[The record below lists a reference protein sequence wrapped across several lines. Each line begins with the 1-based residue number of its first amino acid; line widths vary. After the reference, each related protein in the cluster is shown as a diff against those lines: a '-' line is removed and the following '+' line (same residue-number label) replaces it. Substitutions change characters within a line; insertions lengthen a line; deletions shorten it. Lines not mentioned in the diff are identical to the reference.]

1 MLLKGNGVSAGI
13 AIGKVYVYQ
22 AFKCDVHEAYFEKGK
37 ESEYL
42 SAWRLAKE
50 KAEAEL
56 DSIIECLDKNG
67 DDKADIFRAHKEIL
81 FDEEIDEMVTDA
93 IQSAHMMPDFAVERS
108 FEKFIN
114 ILGQVKDKL
123 ISERTVDLRDV
134 RNRLIRTLSGQREND
149 LSRLPEEAIVVAHD
163 LLPSDTATID
173 RAKVLGIITEV
184 GSATSHSAII
194 ARSYRIPAILS
205 VPEATKILRNGEWIA
220 MNASDG
226 TVSVNPD
233 AAAAAQYRRAKDTF
247 DREAAMIETFQSR
260 EARLKSGERVEIGI
274 NVGGEADAEGYED
287 CDFIGLFRTEFLYMG
302 SDHLPSEEEQFKAY
316 KAVLERAKGK
326 KPVTLRTL
334 DIGGDKTL
342 EYMRLPKE
350 DNPFLGK
357 RALRLCFDRPE
368 LFKTQL
374 AAALRASVFG
384 KLKIMFP
391 MVGSMEDFRRAKQFV
406 EMVKADLDKRGCAFD
421 PKIPLGI
428 MIEIPSIAAVA
439 DLAAKEVDFAS
450 IGTNDLCQY
459 FCAVDR
465 MNDAIGGYYQ
475 SYSPAFIRLLS
486 GVIGAFN
493 DAGKEISM
501 CGEMAGDP
509 KATSVLV
516 GVGLRKFSMNA
527 ASVAKIKWRL
537 SELTAEKALNTV
549 QNIKRF
555 TTQEEILHYLE
566 NDD

>member
-13 AIGKVYVYQ
+13 AVGKAYIYQ
-22 AFKCDVHEAYFEKGK
+22 AFKSDVHEAYFEKGK
-37 ESEYL
+37 EADYL
-42 SAWRLAKE
+42 AAWRLAKE

-56 DSIIECLDKNG
+56 NAVIDYLDKNG

-93 IQSAHMMPDFAVERS
+93 IQNERTMPDFAVERS
-108 FEKFIN
+108 FGEFIE
-114 ILGQVKDKL
+114 ILGHAKDKL
-123 ISERTVDLRDV
+123 IAERTTDLRDV

-149 LSRLPEEAIVVAHD
+149 LSLLPEEVIVVAHD

-173 RAKVLGIITEV
+173 RNKVIGIITEV

-205 VPEATKILRNGEWIA
+205 VPQATKILENGEFIA
-220 MNASDG
+220 MDAMEG

-233 AAAAAQYRRAKDTF
+233 QAAVEKYRRKKAAF
-247 DREAAMIETFQSR
+247 DREAAVIETFQSR
-260 EARLKSGERVEIGI
+260 EARLKSGERVEVGI
-274 NVGGEADAEGYED
+274 NIGGETDADGYGD

-302 SDHLPSEEEQFKAY
+302 NDHLPSEEEQFEAY
-316 KAVLERAKGK
+316 KAVLERAEG

-342 EYMRLPKE
+342 KYMELPKE

-357 RALRLCFDRPE
+357 RAIRLCFDRPE
-368 LFKTQL
+368 LFRTQL
-374 AAALRASVFG
+374 TAALRASAYG

-391 MVGSMEDFRRAKQFV
+391 MVGSIEDFRKAKQFV
-406 EMVKADLDKRGCAFD
+406 EKIKVDLKRRGCAFD
-421 PKIPLGI
+421 TDVRLGI
-428 MIEIPSIAAVA
+428 MIEIPSIATIA

-465 MNDAIGGYYQ
+465 MNDSIGGYYQ
-475 SYSPAFIRLLS
+475 SYSPAFIRLLA
-486 GVIGAFN
+486 GVIRAFN
-493 DAGKEISM
+493 NTGKEISM
-501 CGEMAGDP
+501 CGELAGDP
-509 KATSVLV
+509 KATAVLI
-516 GVGLRKFSMNA
+516 GLGLRKFSMNA
-527 ASVAKIKWRL
+527 SSIAKIKWKL
-537 SELTAEKALNTV
+537 SELTAGQAKDTV
-549 QNIKRF
+549 RTIGRF
-555 TTQEEILHYLE
+555 TTQEEILNYLE
-566 NDD
+566 NGG

>member
-13 AIGKVYVYQ
+13 AVGKTYIYQ
-22 AFKCDVHEAYFEKGK
+22 AFKSDVHEAYFEKGK
-37 ESEYL
+37 EAEQL
-42 SAWRLAKE
+42 DAWRLAKE
-50 KAEAEL
+50 KADAEL
-56 DSIIECLDKNG
+56 DAIIAYLDENG

-93 IQSAHMMPDFAVERS
+93 IQRERTMPDFAIERT
-108 FEKFIN
+108 FGEFIEL
-114 ILGQVKDKL
+114 LGRARDKL
-123 ISERTVDLRDV
+123 ISERTTDLRDV
-134 RNRLIRTLSGQREND
+134 RNRLIRTLSGQRENN
-149 LSRLPEEAIVVAHD
+149 LSLLPEEVIVVAHD

-173 RAKVLGIITEV
+173 RSKVIGIITEV

-205 VPEATKILRNGEWIA
+205 VPKATKILQNGEYIA
-220 MNASDG
+220 MDAMDG
-226 TVSVNPD
+226 TVAVNPD
-233 AAAAAQYRRAKDTF
+233 EAALERYRRKKESF
-247 DREAAMIETFQSR
+247 DREAAVIETFQTR
-260 EARLKSGERVEIGI
+260 EARLKSGQRVEIGI
-274 NVGGEADAEGYED
+274 NVGGETDAEGYDD

-302 SDHLPSEEEQFKAY
+302 KDHLPSEEEQFEAY
-316 KAVLERAKGK
+316 KAIIERAGG

-342 EYMRLPKE
+342 NYMELPKE

-368 LFKTQL
+368 LFRTQL
-374 AAALRASVFG
+374 TAALRASAFG

-391 MVGSMEDFRRAKQFV
+391 MVGSIEDFRKAKQFV
-406 EMVKADLDKRGCAFD
+406 EKVKIDLDKRGCVFD
-421 PKIPLGI
+421 REIPLGI

-465 MNDAIGGYYQ
+465 MNDSIGGYYQ
-475 SYSPAFIRLLS
+475 SFSPAFIRLLA
-486 GVIGAFN
+486 GIIRAFN
-493 DAGKEISM
+493 DAGKDISM
-501 CGEMAGDP
+501 CGELAGDP
-509 KATSVLV
+509 KATGVLI
-516 GVGLRKFSMNA
+516 GIGLRKFSMNA

-537 SELTAEKALNTV
+537 SELTVDRAEDTV
-549 QNIKRF
+549 QKLKQF
-555 TTQEEILHYLE
+555 ATQEEILRYLE
-566 NDD
+566 KAE

>member
-13 AIGKVYVYQ
+13 AVGKAYIYQ
-22 AFKCDVHEAYFEKGK
+22 AFKSDVHEAYFEKGK
-37 ESEYL
+37 EAEYL
-42 SAWRLAKE
+42 AAWNLAKE

-56 DSIIECLDKNG
+56 DAIIGFLDGNG

-93 IQSAHMMPDFAVERS
+93 IQSERTMPDFAVERS
-108 FEKFIN
+108 FGEFIE
-114 ILGQVKDKL
+114 ILGRAKDKL
-123 ISERTVDLRDV
+123 IAERTTDLRDV

-149 LSRLPEEAIVVAHD
+149 LSLLPEEVVVVAHD

-173 RAKVLGIITEV
+173 RTKVIGIITEV

-205 VPEATKILRNGEWIA
+205 VPEATKILHNSESIA
-220 MNASDG
+220 MDATDG
-226 TVSVNPD
+226 TVTVNPD
-233 AAAAAQYRRAKDTF
+233 PEVVERYRKKKDAF

-274 NVGGEADAEGYED
+274 NVGGEADAEGYAD

-302 SDHLPSEEEQFKAY
+302 NDHLPSEEEQFEAY
-316 KAVLERAKGK
+316 KAVLERAAG

-342 EYMRLPKE
+342 KYMQLPKE

-368 LFKTQL
+368 LFRTQL
-374 AAALRASVFG
+374 TAALRASAFG

-391 MVGSMEDFRRAKQFV
+391 MVGSIDDFRKAKQFV
-406 EMVKADLDKRGCAFD
+406 EKVKDDLRKRDCAFD
-421 PKIPLGI
+421 PDVPLGI
-428 MIEIPSIAAVA
+428 MIEIPSIAAIA

-465 MNDAIGGYYQ
+465 MNDSICGYYQ

-486 GVIGAFN
+486 GIIGAFN
-493 DAGKEISM
+493 DAGKDISM
-501 CGEMAGDP
+501 CGELAGDP
-509 KATSVLV
+509 KATSVLI

-527 ASVAKIKWRL
+527 ASVAKVKWKL
-537 SELTAEKALNTV
+537 SELTDEKAHDIV
-549 QNIKRF
+549 QNLNGF
-555 TTQEEILHYLE
+555 TTQEEILNYLE
-566 NDD
+566 NND

>member
-13 AIGKVYVYQ
+13 AIGNAYVYQ
-22 AFKCDVHEAYFEKGK
+22 AFKSDVHEAYLEKGG
-37 ESEYL
+37 EAAYL
-42 SAWRLAKE
+42 AAWRTAKE

-56 DSIIECLDKNG
+56 DSIIECLDKDG

-81 FDEEIDEMVTDA
+81 FDEEIDEMVTEA
-93 IQSAHMMPDFAVERS
+93 IISERMMPDFAVERS
-108 FEKFIN
+108 FEKFIT
-114 ILGQVKDKL
+114 ILSQVKDKL
-123 ISERTVDLRDV
+123 IAERTTDLRDV

-149 LSRLPEEAIVVAHD
+149 LSRLPEEVIVVAHD

-173 RAKVLGIITEV
+173 RAKVIGIITEV

-205 VPEATKILRNGEWIA
+205 VPEATKILRNGERIA
-220 MNASDG
+220 MNALDG
-226 TVSVNPD
+226 TVVVNPD
-233 AAAAAQYRRAKDTF
+233 AAVEEQHRKKKEAF
-247 DREAAMIETFQSR
+247 DREAAMIEAFQSR

-274 NVGGEADAEGYED
+274 NVGGETEAEGYED

-302 SDHLPSEEEQFKAY
+302 SDHLPTEEEQFEAY
-316 KAVLERAKGK
+316 KAVLQRAKG

-368 LFKTQL
+368 LFRTQL
-374 AAALRASVFG
+374 SAALRASAFG

-391 MVGSMEDFRRAKQFV
+391 MVGSLEDFRKAKQFV
-406 EMVKADLDKRGCAFD
+406 ETVKADLEKRGSAFD
-421 PKIPLGI
+421 RDVPLGI
-428 MIEIPSIAAVA
+428 MIEIPSIAAIA

-465 MNDAIGGYYQ
+465 MNDSIGGYYQ

-486 GVIGAFN
+486 GIIGAFN

-509 KATSVLV
+509 KATGVLI
-516 GVGLRKFSMNA
+516 GAGLRKFSMNA
-527 ASVAKIKWRL
+527 ASIAKIKWRL
-537 SELTAEKALNTV
+537 SELTVEKARSIV
-549 QNIKRF
+549 KNIHRF
-555 TTQEEILHYLE
+555 STQEEILRYLE
-566 NDD
+566 NGD

>member
-13 AIGKVYVYQ
+13 AVGKAYIYQ
-22 AFKCDVHEAYFEKGK
+22 AFEADVHEAYFEKGR
-37 ESEYL
+37 EAEYL
-42 SAWRLAKE
+42 AAWHEAKE
-50 KAEAEL
+50 KAETEL
-56 DSIIECLDKNG
+56 NRIINYLDESG
-67 DDKADIFRAHKEIL
+67 DDKADIFRAHMEIL

-93 IQSAHMMPDFAVERS
+93 IQSERTMPDFAVERS
-108 FEKFIN
+108 FGEFIE
-114 ILGQVKDKL
+114 ILGKAKDKL
-123 ISERTVDLRDV
+123 ISERTTDLRDV

-149 LSRLPEEAIVVAHD
+149 LSLLPEEVIVIAHD

-173 RAKVLGIITEV
+173 RTKVIGIITEV

-205 VPEATKILRNGEWIA
+205 VPEATKILQNGECIA
-220 MNASDG
+220 MDAMDG
-226 TVSVNPD
+226 TVAVNPD
-233 AAAAAQYRRAKDTF
+233 ETALKEYHRKKEAF
-247 DREAAMIETFQSR
+247 DREAAVVETFQ
-260 EARLKSGERVEIGI
+260 ARKALLKSGERVEIGI
-274 NVGGEADAEGYED
+274 NVGGEADAEGYDD

-302 SDHLPSEEEQFKAY
+302 NDHLPSEEEQFEAY
-316 KAVLERAKGK
+316 KAVLERAKG

-342 EYMRLPKE
+342 KYMQLPKE

-368 LFKTQL
+368 LFRTQL
-374 AAALRASVFG
+374 TAALRASAFG

-391 MVGSMEDFRRAKQFV
+391 MVGSIEDFRKAKQLV
-406 EMVKADLDKRGCAFD
+406 EKVKENLEKRGCAFD
-421 PKIPLGI
+421 PNVPLGI

-486 GVIGAFN
+486 GIIGAFN
-493 DAGKEISM
+493 DAGKDISM
-501 CGEMAGDP
+501 CGELAGDP
-509 KATSVLV
+509 KATSVLI

-527 ASVAKIKWRL
+527 ASVAKIKWKL
-537 SELTAEKALNTV
+537 SELTVEKAEDIVCKLK
-549 QNIKRF
+549 QF
-555 TTQEEILHYLE
+555 ATQQEILDYLE
-566 NDD
+566 KEG

>member
-13 AIGKVYVYQ
+13 AVGKTYIYQ
-22 AFKCDVHEAYFEKGK
+22 AFEADVHEAYFEKGK
-37 ESEYL
+37 EAEYL
-42 SAWRLAKE
+42 AAWQTAKE

-56 DSIIECLDKNG
+56 NRIIDYLDESG
-67 DDKADIFRAHKEIL
+67 DDKADIFRAHMEIL

-93 IQSAHMMPDFAVERS
+93 IQSERTMPDFAVERS
-108 FEKFIN
+108 FGEFIE
-114 ILGQVKDKL
+114 ILGRAKDKL
-123 ISERTVDLRDV
+123 ISERTTDLRDV

-149 LSRLPEEAIVVAHD
+149 LSLLPEEVIVVAHD

-173 RAKVLGIITEV
+173 RTKVIGIITEV

-205 VPEATKILRNGEWIA
+205 VPEATKILQNGECVA
-220 MNASDG
+220 MDATAG
-226 TVSVNPD
+226 TVAVNPD
-233 AAAAAQYRRAKDTF
+233 ETALKEYRRKKEAF
-247 DREAAMIETFQSR
+247 DREAAVIETFQAQ
-260 EARLKSGERVEIGI
+260 EARLKSGEHVEIGI
-274 NVGGEADAEGYED
+274 NVGGEADAEGYDD

-302 SDHLPSEEEQFKAY
+302 NDHLPSEEEQFEAY
-316 KAVLERAKGK
+316 KAVLERAKG

-342 EYMRLPKE
+342 KYMQLPKE

-368 LFKTQL
+368 LFRTQL
-374 AAALRASVFG
+374 TAALRASVFG

-391 MVGSMEDFRRAKQFV
+391 MVGSIEDFRKAKQIV
-406 EMVKADLDKRGCAFD
+406 EKVKADLEKRGCAFD
-421 PKIPLGI
+421 PNVPLGI

-486 GVIGAFN
+486 GIIGAFN
-493 DAGKEISM
+493 DAGKDISM
-501 CGEMAGDP
+501 CGELAGDP
-509 KATSVLV
+509 KATSVLI

-527 ASVAKIKWRL
+527 ASVAKIKWKL
-537 SELTAEKALNTV
+537 SELTVEKAQDTV
-549 QNIKRF
+549 YKLRQF
-555 TTQEEILHYLE
+555 ATQQEILNYLE
-566 NDD
+566 KEE